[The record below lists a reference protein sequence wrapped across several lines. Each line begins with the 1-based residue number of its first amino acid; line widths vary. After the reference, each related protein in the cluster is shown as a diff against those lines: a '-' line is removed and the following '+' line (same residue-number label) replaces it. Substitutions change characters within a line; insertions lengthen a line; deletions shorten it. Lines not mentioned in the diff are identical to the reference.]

1 MDERLTHME
10 EKYNLTLTKANKMV
24 ESLDIEHQKT
34 AQNII
39 DLDKMRGKV
48 KEIKKYIKV
57 LKERDRK

>member
-34 AQNII
+34 A
-39 DLDKMRGKV
+39 
-48 KEIKKYIKV
+48 
-57 LKERDRK
+57 